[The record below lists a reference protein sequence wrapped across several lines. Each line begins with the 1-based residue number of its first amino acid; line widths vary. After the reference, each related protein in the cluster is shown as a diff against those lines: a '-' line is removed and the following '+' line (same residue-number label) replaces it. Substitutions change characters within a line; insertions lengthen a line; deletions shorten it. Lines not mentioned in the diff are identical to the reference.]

1 MDIGSFWETG
11 SFGRVL
17 ITLFILLQYVGMILV
32 YDISCNTWMC

>member
-1 MDIGSFWETG
+1 MDIGSIWETG

-32 YDISCNTWMC
+32 VIHRCV